1 MSINEIPP
9 QLAVSGHEHC
19 SLAELSQLAK
29 LLNLP
34 LHADNPKAH
43 YLLHQSINR
52 LELLNANE
60 PSVKAIFVDFEAGKN
75 HHRRLYG
82 GGKGKDFSKALGL
95 QKFPGARIID
105 ATAGLGGDAFVMAAL
120 GCEVTLLE
128 RNPVVQQLLSDG
140 LARADSSDDK
150 DVQAIASK
158 MRLVQQNATDYLDK
172 LEADEYPQLI
182 YLDPMVPSREKTA
195 LVKKEMRFFHDIVGK
210 DEDSAELLETALTR
224 SVERV
229 IVKRPLRAE
238 TLNSRK
244 VDFEIRG
251 KTVRYDVYLG
261 IRHSANHRPI
271 TN

>member
-1 MSINEIPP
+1 MLNSKTP
-9 QLAVSGHEHC
+9 QLAVSGHESC
-19 SLAELSQLAK
+19 SLTELSQLAK
-29 LLNLP
+29 LLNIP
-34 LHADNPKAH
+34 LHTDSPDAQ

-52 LELLNANE
+52 LELLNAKE
-60 PSVKAIFVDFEAGKN
+60 PNTKAIFVDFEAGKN

-82 GGKGKDFSKALGL
+82 GGKGKDFSKALGI
-95 QKFPGARIID
+95 QKFPGAAIID

-140 LARADSSDDK
+140 LSRADGSEDK
-150 DVQAIASK
+150 EVQSITSR
-158 MRLVQQNATDYLDK
+158 MRLVQQNAMNYLQN

-182 YLDPMVPSREKTA
+182 YLDPMFPSREKTA

-210 DEDSAELLETALTR
+210 DEDSAQLLETALTR
-224 SVERV
+224 AIERV

-244 VDFEIRG
+244 VDFDIRG

-261 IRHSANHRPI
+261 VRHSANHRPI
-271 TN
+271 NS